1 MVLPSFRILEMEL
14 DFHPELRDLTIRKT
28 QLKLLEDVPLAD
40 WVADNWEMV
49 KNFQAKP
56 DDLLIATYPKSGTT
70 WMQEIVDLI
79 NQNGDV
85 KMCKRAPVY
94 ERIPFLELFEDEG
107 PPGIELIEKMAS
119 PRVIKTHL
127 PIQLVPKSFWEQECK
142 TIVVARNAKDNLV
155 SYFHFHRME
164 NTMPEPGDWLEF
176 FQKFL
181 HGQVSW
187 GSWYDH
193 VKGWWEAKIKHRI
206 LFLFFEDI
214 KENPRREIL
223 KVAEFMEKVL
233 EEDVIE
239 KIVHLSSFEVM
250 KDNPMANYTTIPMDI
265 MNQNISRFMRKGE
278 VGDWKNHFTV
288 SQNEDFDEHYERQ
301 MGHSSLKFRNV
312 L

>member
-1 MVLPSFRILEMEL
+1 MEL
-14 DFHPELRDLTIRKT
+14 DYHPEVQDVTIRRP
-28 QLKLLEDVPLAD
+28 QLKLQEGVSFPA
-40 WVADNWEMV
+40 WVADNWETV

-70 WMQEIVDLI
+70 WIQEIVDLI

-85 KMCKRAPVY
+85 KMCKRAAVY
-94 ERIPFLELFEDEG
+94 ERIPFLEFFMS
-107 PPGIELIEKMAS
+107 PFPTGIELIEKMAS
-119 PRVIKTHL
+119 PRVMKTHL
-127 PIQLVPKSFWEQECK
+127 PIQLVPKSFWEQDCK
-142 TIVVARNAKDNLV
+142 IILVARNAKDCLV
-155 SYFHFHRME
+155 SYFHFNRMTE
-164 NTMPEPGDWLEF
+164 SMPEPGTWSEF
-176 FQKFL
+176 IQKFME
-181 HGQVSW
+181 GRVSW

-193 VKGWWEAKIKHRI
+193 VKGWWEAKNKHRI
-206 LFLFFEDI
+206 LFLFYEDV

-233 EEDVIE
+233 EEDAIE
-239 KIVHLSSFEVM
+239 KIVHHSSFEVM
-250 KDNPMANYTTIPMDI
+250 KGNPMVNYTTIPMTFMD
-265 MNQNISRFMRKGE
+265 QNISRFMRKGE